1 MGSDAGPA
9 DALRKTASGVAIEVM
24 VTPNAS
30 DPGLNGYNPWRKRLE
45 FRVAAEA
52 KRSRANEELRR
63 QVADLLGISMKS
75 VTIARGERAHEKTVG
90 VEGVDPADALAVIKE
105 ALGVRSE

>member
-9 DALRKTASGVAIEVM
+9 DAIRKTASGIAIEVM

-30 DPGLNGYNPWRKRLE
+30 NPGLSGYNPWRKRLE

-52 KRSRANEELRR
+52 KRYRANGELRR
-63 QVADLLGISMKS
+63 QVADILGISMKAVS
-75 VTIARGERAHEKTVG
+75 IARGERAHEKTVE
-90 VEGVDPADALAVIKE
+90 VEGVDRADALAVIRE
-105 ALGVRSE
+105 ALGGDV